1 MNKSKNIIKDYY
13 NLIESDKNKL
23 IPYYF
28 IYFLNIII
36 ELIIP
41 IYIAKITE
49 SLTNSLIIV
58 ALASI
63 INYSILKILNNLLG
77 YADKY
82 IYQRFFRDNYITIY
96 KKIVKKIYNFD
107 EEHKK
112 KISTGKIINSLTS
125 DIVNIGEMAD
135 NFLKAT
141 LNILKSIVVIIYF
154 FRINIFLALII
165 IGVDVIYIIRSNCL
179 NNKSVKYL
187 KEQKKE
193 NDQLIGLIN
202 QTLLGLKDIQTLNIT
217 NTMDDKYNYIYKDWK
232 KAYDN
237 RKKYERYRQNILKCF
252 LIIIKS
258 IVYFTCV
265 YLMINNKIT
274 IGIILII
281 ISYFD
286 SLFSASENIM
296 DASQSIKDQNISV
309 NRIKEILEYNT
320 IKEKNLK
327 EIKNIKGIIEF
338 KNIDFSYS
346 NEKLLQNLNFIIRP
360 NRITAIT
367 GTNGTG
373 KTTIVD
379 LILRLHSPTKGEIL
393 LDNINVKEIDK
404 NSYLKEIS
412 VLNQESYLFNLSI
425 RENFNLVENDIKKQ
439 EEMCKLTGI
448 DKFIKTLPKGYD
460 TIIDENSHNISGGQ
474 KRLLSLTRTL
484 LKDAKILIFDEA
496 TSSLDTDKI
505 QNIINFFNELKKNH
519 TVIVITHKKEIEN
532 IADEVIT
539 IDDGKVKIK
548 IPRIIYIRKCS
559 VTIDVKQR
567 HIYIMLV

>member
-1 MNKSKNIIKDYY
+1 MNKSKNIIKNYY

-41 IYIAKITE
+41 TYVAKITE

-96 KKIVKKIYNFD
+96 KKIVKKIYHFD
-107 EEHKK
+107 EEYKK

-125 DIVNIGEMAD
+125 DIINIGEMAD
-135 NFLKAT
+135 NILKVI
-141 LNILKSIVVIIYF
+141 LNILKSIVVIFYF
-154 FRINIFLALII
+154 FRINIYLALII
-165 IGVDVIYIIRSNCL
+165 IGVDVIYIIRSNYL
-179 NNKSVKYL
+179 NNKSIKYS
-187 KEQKKE
+187 KEQRKE
-193 NDQLIGLIN
+193 NDKLIGLIN

-217 NTMDDKYNYIYKDWK
+217 NTIDDKYNYIYEDWK
-232 KAYDN
+232 NAYDN
-237 RKKYERYRQNILKCF
+237 KKKYERYRQNILKCF

-320 IKEKNLK
+320 IKE
-327 EIKNIKGIIEF
+327 IKNIKGIIEF

-404 NSYLKEIS
+404 NLYLKEIS

-439 EEMCKLTGI
+439 EEICKLTGI
-448 DKFIKTLPKGYD
+448 DKFIKKLPNGYD

-505 QNIINFFNELKKNH
+505 QNVINVLNELKKNH
-519 TVIVITHKKEIEN
+519 TVIVITHKKEIED

-548 IPRIIYIRKCS
+548 TPRISYI
-559 VTIDVKQR
+559 TVKN
-567 HIYIMLV
+567 Y

>member
-1 MNKSKNIIKDYY
+1 MNKSKNIIKNYY
-13 NLIESDKNKL
+13 NLIESDKDKL

-187 KEQKKE
+187 KEQKKV
-193 NDQLIGLIN
+193 NDKLIGLIN

-505 QNIINFFNELKKNH
+505 QNVINVLNELKKNH
-519 TVIVITHKKEIEN
+519 TVIVITHKEEIEN

-539 IDDGKVKIK
+539 INDGKVKIK
-548 IPRIIYIRKCS
+548 TPRVSDI
-559 VTIDVKQR
+559 TVKN
-567 HIYIMLV
+567 Y

>member
-1 MNKSKNIIKDYY
+1 MNKSKNIIKNYY

-41 IYIAKITE
+41 TYVAKITE

-237 RKKYERYRQNILKCF
+237 RKKYDRYRQNILKCF

-274 IGIILII
+274 IGIMLII

-346 NEKLLQNLNFIIRP
+346 NEKLLQNLNFVIRP

-393 LDNINVKEIDK
+393 LDNIDVKEIDK

-425 RENFNLVENDIKKQ
+425 RENFNLVEKDIKKQ

-484 LKDAKILIFDEA
+484 LKEAKILIFDEA

-505 QNIINFFNELKKNH
+505 QNVINVLNELKKNH
-519 TVIVITHKKEIEN
+519 TVIVITHKEEIEN

-539 IDDGKVKIK
+539 INDGKVKIK
-548 IPRIIYIRKCS
+548 TPRVSDI
-559 VTIDVKQR
+559 TVKN
-567 HIYIMLV
+567 Y

>member
-505 QNIINFFNELKKNH
+505 QNVINVLNELKKNH
-519 TVIVITHKKEIEN
+519 TVIVITHKEEIEN

-539 IDDGKVKIK
+539 INDGKVKIK
-548 IPRIIYIRKCS
+548 TPRVSDIM
-559 VTIDVKQR
+559 VKN
-567 HIYIMLV
+567 Y

>member
-36 ELIIP
+36 EVIIP

-505 QNIINFFNELKKNH
+505 QNVINVLNELKKNH
-519 TVIVITHKKEIEN
+519 TVIVITHKEEIEN

-539 IDDGKVKIK
+539 INDGKVKIK
-548 IPRIIYIRKCS
+548 TPRVSDIM
-559 VTIDVKQR
+559 VKN
-567 HIYIMLV
+567 Y

>member
-179 NNKSVKYL
+179 NNKSIKYS
-187 KEQKKE
+187 KEQRKE
-193 NDQLIGLIN
+193 NDKLIGLVN
-202 QTLLGLKDIQTLNIT
+202 QTLLGLKDIQTLNII

-232 KAYDN
+232 NAYDN

-252 LIIIKS
+252 LIIIKL

-505 QNIINFFNELKKNH
+505 QNVINVLNELKKNH
-519 TVIVITHKKEIEN
+519 TVIVITHKEEIEN

-539 IDDGKVKIK
+539 INDGKVKIK
-548 IPRIIYIRKCS
+548 TPRVSDI
-559 VTIDVKQR
+559 TVKN
-567 HIYIMLV
+567 Y

>member
-1 MNKSKNIIKDYY
+1 MNKSKNIIKNYY

-41 IYIAKITE
+41 TYVAKITE

-187 KEQKKE
+187 REQKKE
-193 NDQLIGLIN
+193 NDKLIGLIN

-346 NEKLLQNLNFIIRP
+346 NEKLLQNLNFVIRP

-393 LDNINVKEIDK
+393 LDNIDVKEIDK

-425 RENFNLVENDIKKQ
+425 RENFNLVEKDIKKQ

-484 LKDAKILIFDEA
+484 LKEAKILIFDEA

-505 QNIINFFNELKKNH
+505 QNVINVLNELKKNH
-519 TVIVITHKKEIEN
+519 TVIVITHKEEIEN

-539 IDDGKVKIK
+539 INDGKVKIK
-548 IPRIIYIRKCS
+548 TPRINYIRKKLL
-559 VTIDVKQR
+559 IN
-567 HIYIMLV
+567 

>member
-1 MNKSKNIIKDYY
+1 MNKSKNIIKNYY
-13 NLIESDKNKL
+13 NLIESDKDKL

-28 IYFLNIII
+28 IYFINIII
-36 ELIIP
+36 ELTIP
-41 IYIAKITE
+41 TYVAKITE

-58 ALASI
+58 AIASI

-96 KKIVKKIYNFD
+96 QKIVKKIYNFD
-107 EEHKK
+107 EEYKK

-125 DIVNIGEMAD
+125 DIINTGEMAD
-135 NFLKAT
+135 NILKVI
-141 LNILKSIVVIIYF
+141 LNILKSIVVIFYF
-154 FRINIFLALII
+154 FRINIFFALII
-165 IGVDVIYIIRSNCL
+165 IGVDLIYIIRSNYL
-179 NNKSVKYL
+179 NNKSIKYS
-187 KEQKKE
+187 KEQRKE
-193 NDQLIGLIN
+193 NDKLIGLVN

-232 KAYDN
+232 NAYDN

-265 YLMINNKIT
+265 YFMINNKIT
-274 IGIILII
+274 IGIMLII

-327 EIKNIKGIIEF
+327 EIKNVKGMIEF
-338 KNIDFSYS
+338 KNVDFSYS
-346 NEKLLQNLNFIIRP
+346 NEKLLENLNFAIRP

-505 QNIINFFNELKKNH
+505 QNVINVLNELKKNH
-519 TVIVITHKKEIEN
+519 TVIVITHKEEIEN

-539 IDDGKVKIK
+539 INDGKVKIK
-548 IPRIIYIRKCS
+548 TPRVSDI
-559 VTIDVKQR
+559 TVKN
-567 HIYIMLV
+567 Y

>member
-41 IYIAKITE
+41 TYVAKITE

-96 KKIVKKIYNFD
+96 KKIVKKIYHFD
-107 EEHKK
+107 EEYKK

-125 DIVNIGEMAD
+125 DIINIGEMAD
-135 NFLKAT
+135 NILKVI
-141 LNILKSIVVIIYF
+141 LNILKSIVVIFYF
-154 FRINIFLALII
+154 FRINIYLALII
-165 IGVDVIYIIRSNCL
+165 IGVDVIYIIRSNYL
-179 NNKSVKYL
+179 NNKSIKYS
-187 KEQKKE
+187 KEQRKE
-193 NDQLIGLIN
+193 NDKLIGLIN

-217 NTMDDKYNYIYKDWK
+217 NTIDDKYNYIYEDWK
-232 KAYDN
+232 NAYDN
-237 RKKYERYRQNILKCF
+237 KKKYERYRQNILKCF

-274 IGIILII
+274 IGIMLII

-346 NEKLLQNLNFIIRP
+346 NEKLLQNLNFVIRP

-393 LDNINVKEIDK
+393 LDNIDVKEIDK

-425 RENFNLVENDIKKQ
+425 RENFNLVEKDIKKQ

-484 LKDAKILIFDEA
+484 LKEAKILIFDEA

-505 QNIINFFNELKKNH
+505 QNVINVLNELKKNH
-519 TVIVITHKKEIEN
+519 TVIVITHKEEIEN

-539 IDDGKVKIK
+539 INDGKVKIK
-548 IPRIIYIRKCS
+548 TPRVSDI
-559 VTIDVKQR
+559 TVKN
-567 HIYIMLV
+567 Y

>member
-338 KNIDFSYS
+338 KNIYFSYS
-346 NEKLLQNLNFIIRP
+346 NEKLLKNLNFIIRQ

-519 TVIVITHKKEIEN
+519 TVIVITHKEEIEN

-539 IDDGKVKIK
+539 INDGKVKIK
-548 IPRIIYIRKCS
+548 TPRVSDI
-559 VTIDVKQR
+559 TIKN
-567 HIYIMLV
+567 Y

>member
-237 RKKYERYRQNILKCF
+237 RKKYDRYRQNILKCF

-274 IGIILII
+274 IGIMLII

-309 NRIKEILEYNT
+309 NRKKQILDYNT
-320 IKEKNLK
+320 IKEKNIK

-346 NEKLLQNLNFIIRP
+346 NEKLLQNLNFVIRP

-393 LDNINVKEIDK
+393 LDNIDVKEIDK

-425 RENFNLVENDIKKQ
+425 RENFNLVEKDIKKQ

-484 LKDAKILIFDEA
+484 LKEAKILIFDEA

-505 QNIINFFNELKKNH
+505 QNVINVLNELKKNH
-519 TVIVITHKKEIEN
+519 TVIVITHKEEIEN

-539 IDDGKVKIK
+539 INDGKVKIK
-548 IPRIIYIRKCS
+548 TPRVSDI
-559 VTIDVKQR
+559 TVKN
-567 HIYIMLV
+567 Y

>member
-1 MNKSKNIIKDYY
+1 MNKSKNIIKNYY
-13 NLIESDKNKL
+13 NLIESDKDKL

-28 IYFLNIII
+28 IYFINIII

-41 IYIAKITE
+41 TYVAKITE

-58 ALASI
+58 AIASI
-63 INYSILKILNNLLG
+63 INYSILNILNNLLG

-96 KKIVKKIYNFD
+96 QKIVKKIYNFD

-125 DIVNIGEMAD
+125 DIINTGEMAD
-135 NFLKAT
+135 NILKVI
-141 LNILKSIVVIIYF
+141 LNILKSIIVIFYF

-165 IGVDVIYIIRSNCL
+165 IGVDLIYIIRSNYL
-179 NNKSVKYL
+179 NNKSIKYS
-187 KEQKKE
+187 KEQRKE
-193 NDQLIGLIN
+193 NDKLIGLVN
-202 QTLLGLKDIQTLNIT
+202 QTLLGLKDIQTLNII

-232 KAYDN
+232 NAYDN

-274 IGIILII
+274 IGIMLII
-281 ISYFD
+281 ISYFE

-327 EIKNIKGIIEF
+327 EIKNVKGMIEF
-338 KNIDFSYS
+338 KNVDFSYS
-346 NEKLLQNLNFIIRP
+346 NEKLLENLNFAIRP

-393 LDNINVKEIDK
+393 LDNIDVKEIDK

-425 RENFNLVENDIKKQ
+425 RENFNLVERDIKKQ

-505 QNIINFFNELKKNH
+505 QNVINVLNELKKNH
-519 TVIVITHKKEIEN
+519 TVIVITHKEEIEN
-532 IADEVIT
+532 IANEVIT
-539 IDDGKVKIK
+539 INDGKVKIK
-548 IPRIIYIRKCS
+548 TPRVSDIM
-559 VTIDVKQR
+559 VKN
-567 HIYIMLV
+567 Y

>member
-252 LIIIKS
+252 LIIIKL

-505 QNIINFFNELKKNH
+505 QNVINVLNELKKNH
-519 TVIVITHKKEIEN
+519 TVIVITHKEEIEN

-539 IDDGKVKIK
+539 INDGKVKIK
-548 IPRIIYIRKCS
+548 TPRVSDIM
-559 VTIDVKQR
+559 VKN
-567 HIYIMLV
+567 Y

>member
-41 IYIAKITE
+41 TYVAKITE

-193 NDQLIGLIN
+193 NDKLIGLIN

-237 RKKYERYRQNILKCF
+237 KKKYERYRQNILKCF

-346 NEKLLQNLNFIIRP
+346 NEKLLQNLNFVIRP

-393 LDNINVKEIDK
+393 LDNIDVKEIDK

-425 RENFNLVENDIKKQ
+425 RENFNLVEKDIKKQ

-484 LKDAKILIFDEA
+484 LKEAKILIFDEA

-505 QNIINFFNELKKNH
+505 QNVINVLNELKKNH
-519 TVIVITHKKEIEN
+519 TVIVITHKEEIEN

-539 IDDGKVKIK
+539 INDGKVKIK
-548 IPRIIYIRKCS
+548 TPRVSDI
-559 VTIDVKQR
+559 TVKN
-567 HIYIMLV
+567 Y

>member
-1 MNKSKNIIKDYY
+1 MNKSKNIIKNYY

-41 IYIAKITE
+41 TYVAKITE

-96 KKIVKKIYNFD
+96 KKIVKKIYHFD
-107 EEHKK
+107 EEYKK

-125 DIVNIGEMAD
+125 DIINIGEMAD
-135 NFLKAT
+135 NILKVI
-141 LNILKSIVVIIYF
+141 LNILKSIVVIFYF
-154 FRINIFLALII
+154 FRINIFFALII
-165 IGVDVIYIIRSNCL
+165 IGVDLIYIIRSNYL
-179 NNKSVKYL
+179 NNKSIKYS
-187 KEQKKE
+187 KEQRKE
-193 NDQLIGLIN
+193 NDKLIGLIN

-217 NTMDDKYNYIYKDWK
+217 NTIDDKYNYIYEDWK
-232 KAYDN
+232 NAYDN
-237 RKKYERYRQNILKCF
+237 KKKYERYRQNILKCF

-274 IGIILII
+274 IGIMLII

-346 NEKLLQNLNFIIRP
+346 NEKLLQNLNFVIRP

-379 LILRLHSPTKGEIL
+379 LILRLHSPTKGKIL

-425 RENFNLVENDIKKQ
+425 RENFNLVEKDIKKQ

-484 LKDAKILIFDEA
+484 LKEAKILIFDEA

-505 QNIINFFNELKKNH
+505 QNVINVLNELKKNH
-519 TVIVITHKKEIEN
+519 TVIVITHKEKIEN

-539 IDDGKVKIK
+539 INDGKVKIK
-548 IPRIIYIRKCS
+548 TPRVSDI
-559 VTIDVKQR
+559 TVKN
-567 HIYIMLV
+567 Y

>member
-1 MNKSKNIIKDYY
+1 MNKSKNIIKNYY
-13 NLIESDKNKL
+13 NLIESDKDKL

-28 IYFLNIII
+28 IYFINIII

-41 IYIAKITE
+41 TYVAKITE

-58 ALASI
+58 AIASI
-63 INYSILKILNNLLG
+63 INYSILNILNNLLG

-96 KKIVKKIYNFD
+96 QKIVKKIYNFD
-107 EEHKK
+107 EEYKK

-125 DIVNIGEMAD
+125 DIINTGEMAD
-135 NFLKAT
+135 NILKVI
-141 LNILKSIVVIIYF
+141 LNILKSIIVIFYF

-165 IGVDVIYIIRSNCL
+165 IGVDLIYIIRSNYL
-179 NNKSVKYL
+179 NNKSIKYS
-187 KEQKKE
+187 KEQRKE
-193 NDQLIGLIN
+193 NDKLIGLVN
-202 QTLLGLKDIQTLNIT
+202 QTLLGLKDIQTLNII

-232 KAYDN
+232 NAYDN

-274 IGIILII
+274 IGIMLII
-281 ISYFD
+281 ISYFE

-327 EIKNIKGIIEF
+327 EIKNVKGMIEF
-338 KNIDFSYS
+338 KNVDFSYS
-346 NEKLLQNLNFIIRP
+346 NEKLLENLNFAIRP

-425 RENFNLVENDIKKQ
+425 RENFNLVERDIKKQ

-505 QNIINFFNELKKNH
+505 QNVINVLNELKKNH
-519 TVIVITHKKEIEN
+519 TVIVITHKEEIEN
-532 IADEVIT
+532 IANEVIT
-539 IDDGKVKIK
+539 INDGKVKIK
-548 IPRIIYIRKCS
+548 TPRVSDIM
-559 VTIDVKQR
+559 VKN
-567 HIYIMLV
+567 Y

>member
-1 MNKSKNIIKDYY
+1 MNKSKNIIKNYY
-13 NLIESDKNKL
+13 NLIESDKDKL

-28 IYFLNIII
+28 IYFINIII

-41 IYIAKITE
+41 TYVAKITE

-58 ALASI
+58 AIASI
-63 INYSILKILNNLLG
+63 INYSILNILNNLLG

-96 KKIVKKIYNFD
+96 QKIVKKIYNFD
-107 EEHKK
+107 EEYKK

-125 DIVNIGEMAD
+125 DIINTGEMAD
-135 NFLKAT
+135 NILKVI
-141 LNILKSIVVIIYF
+141 LNILKSIIVIFYF

-165 IGVDVIYIIRSNCL
+165 IGVDLIYIIRSNYL
-179 NNKSVKYL
+179 NNKSIKYS
-187 KEQKKE
+187 KEQRKE
-193 NDQLIGLIN
+193 NDKLIGLVN
-202 QTLLGLKDIQTLNIT
+202 QTLLGLKDIQTLNII

-232 KAYDN
+232 NAYDN

-274 IGIILII
+274 IGIMLII

-296 DASQSIKDQNISV
+296 DAGQSIKDQNISV

-327 EIKNIKGIIEF
+327 EIKNVKGMVEF
-338 KNIDFSYS
+338 KNVDFSYS
-346 NEKLLQNLNFIIRP
+346 NEKLLENLNFVIKP

-425 RENFNLVENDIKKQ
+425 RENFNLIERDIKKQ

-505 QNIINFFNELKKNH
+505 QNVINVLNELKKNH
-519 TVIVITHKKEIEN
+519 TVIVITHKEEIEN

-539 IDDGKVKIK
+539 INDGKVKIK
-548 IPRIIYIRKCS
+548 TPRVSDIM
-559 VTIDVKQR
+559 VKN
-567 HIYIMLV
+567 Y

>member
-193 NDQLIGLIN
+193 NDKLIGLIN

-232 KAYDN
+232 KAYDK

-309 NRIKEILEYNT
+309 NRIKGILDYNT

-505 QNIINFFNELKKNH
+505 QNVINILNELKKNH
-519 TVIVITHKKEIEN
+519 TVIVITHKEEIEN

-539 IDDGKVKIK
+539 INDGKVKIK
-548 IPRIIYIRKCS
+548 TSRVSDI
-559 VTIDVKQR
+559 TVKN
-567 HIYIMLV
+567 Y

>member
-107 EEHKK
+107 EEYKK

-135 NFLKAT
+135 NFLKAI

-154 FRINIFLALII
+154 FRINIFLVLII

-193 NDQLIGLIN
+193 NDKLIGLIN
-202 QTLLGLKDIQTLNIT
+202 QTLLGLKDIQTLNII

-309 NRIKEILEYNT
+309 NRIKEILEYNS

-379 LILRLHSPTKGEIL
+379 LILRLHSPTKGEIF

-412 VLNQESYLFNLSI
+412 VLNQESYLFNVSI

-505 QNIINFFNELKKNH
+505 QNIINVFNELKKNH

-539 IDDGKVKIK
+539 IDDGKIKIK
-548 IPRIIYIRKCS
+548 TPRINYIRKKLL
-559 VTIDVKQR
+559 IN
-567 HIYIMLV
+567 

>member
-41 IYIAKITE
+41 TYVAKITE

-125 DIVNIGEMAD
+125 DIINTGEMAD
-135 NFLKAT
+135 NILKVI
-141 LNILKSIVVIIYF
+141 LNILKSIVVIFYF
-154 FRINIFLALII
+154 FRINIYLALII
-165 IGVDVIYIIRSNCL
+165 IGVDVIYIIRSNYL
-179 NNKSVKYL
+179 NNKSIKYS
-187 KEQKKE
+187 KEQRKE
-193 NDQLIGLIN
+193 NDKLIGLVN

-232 KAYDN
+232 NAYDN

-265 YLMINNKIT
+265 YFMINNKIT
-274 IGIILII
+274 IGIMLII

-327 EIKNIKGIIEF
+327 EIKNVKGMIEF
-338 KNIDFSYS
+338 KNVDFSYS
-346 NEKLLQNLNFIIRP
+346 NEKLLENLNFAIRP

-404 NSYLKEIS
+404 NLYLKEIS

-439 EEMCKLTGI
+439 EEICKLTGI
-448 DKFIKTLPKGYD
+448 DKFIKKLPNGYD

-505 QNIINFFNELKKNH
+505 QNVINVLNELKKNH
-519 TVIVITHKKEIEN
+519 TVIVITHKEEIEN

-539 IDDGKVKIK
+539 INDGKVKIK
-548 IPRIIYIRKCS
+548 TPRVSDIM
-559 VTIDVKQR
+559 VKN
-567 HIYIMLV
+567 Y

>member
-41 IYIAKITE
+41 TYVAKITE

-96 KKIVKKIYNFD
+96 KKIVKKIYHFD
-107 EEHKK
+107 EEYKK

-125 DIVNIGEMAD
+125 DIINIGEMAD

-141 LNILKSIVVIIYF
+141 LNILKSIVVIFYF

-165 IGVDVIYIIRSNCL
+165 IGVDVIYIIRSNYL
-179 NNKSVKYL
+179 NNKSIKYS
-187 KEQKKE
+187 KEQRKE
-193 NDQLIGLIN
+193 NDKLIGLIN

-217 NTMDDKYNYIYKDWK
+217 NTIDDKYNYIYEDWK
-232 KAYDN
+232 NAYDN
-237 RKKYERYRQNILKCF
+237 KKKYERYRQNILKCF

-360 NRITAIT
+360 NRIIAIT

-505 QNIINFFNELKKNH
+505 QNIINVFNELKKNH

-532 IADEVIT
+532 IADEIIT
-539 IDDGKVKIK
+539 IDYGKVKIK
-548 IPRIIYIRKCS
+548 IPRIIYIRKN
-559 VTIDVKQR
+559 
-567 HIYIMLV
+567 IYKLI

>member
-1 MNKSKNIIKDYY
+1 MNKSKNIIKNYY
-13 NLIESDKNKL
+13 NLIESDKDKL

-28 IYFLNIII
+28 IYFINIII

-41 IYIAKITE
+41 TYVAKITE

-58 ALASI
+58 AIASI

-96 KKIVKKIYNFD
+96 QKIVKKIYNFD
-107 EEHKK
+107 EEYKK

-125 DIVNIGEMAD
+125 DIINTGEMAD
-135 NFLKAT
+135 NILKVI
-141 LNILKSIVVIIYF
+141 LNILKSIVVIFYF
-154 FRINIFLALII
+154 FRINIFFALII
-165 IGVDVIYIIRSNCL
+165 IGVDLIYIIRSNYL
-179 NNKSVKYL
+179 NNKSIKYS
-187 KEQKKE
+187 KEQRKE
-193 NDQLIGLIN
+193 NDKLIGLVN

-232 KAYDN
+232 NAYDN

-265 YLMINNKIT
+265 YFMINNKIT
-274 IGIILII
+274 IGIMLII

-327 EIKNIKGIIEF
+327 EIKNVKGMIEF
-338 KNIDFSYS
+338 KNVDFSYS
-346 NEKLLQNLNFIIRP
+346 NEKLLENLNFAIRP

-505 QNIINFFNELKKNH
+505 QNVINVLNELKKNH
-519 TVIVITHKKEIEN
+519 TVIVITHKEEIEN

-539 IDDGKVKIK
+539 INDGKVKIK
-548 IPRIIYIRKCS
+548 TPRVSDIM
-559 VTIDVKQR
+559 VKN
-567 HIYIMLV
+567 Y

>member
-1 MNKSKNIIKDYY
+1 MNKSKNIIKNYY
-13 NLIESDKNKL
+13 NLIESDKDKL

-28 IYFLNIII
+28 IYFINIII

-41 IYIAKITE
+41 TYVAKITE

-58 ALASI
+58 AIASI
-63 INYSILKILNNLLG
+63 INYSILNILNNLLG

-96 KKIVKKIYNFD
+96 QKIVKKIYNFD
-107 EEHKK
+107 EEYKK

-125 DIVNIGEMAD
+125 DIINTGEMAD
-135 NFLKAT
+135 NILKVI
-141 LNILKSIVVIIYF
+141 LNILKSIVVIFYF

-165 IGVDVIYIIRSNCL
+165 IGVDLIYIIRSNYL
-179 NNKSVKYL
+179 NNKSIKYS
-187 KEQKKE
+187 KEQRKE
-193 NDQLIGLIN
+193 NDKLIGLVN

-232 KAYDN
+232 NAYDN

-274 IGIILII
+274 IGIMLII

-327 EIKNIKGIIEF
+327 EIKNVKGMVEF
-338 KNIDFSYS
+338 KNVDFSYS
-346 NEKLLQNLNFIIRP
+346 NEKLLENLNFVIKP

-425 RENFNLVENDIKKQ
+425 RENFNLVERDTKKQ

-505 QNIINFFNELKKNH
+505 QNVINILNELKKNH
-519 TVIVITHKKEIEN
+519 TVIVITHKEEIEN

-539 IDDGKVKIK
+539 INDGKVKIK
-548 IPRIIYIRKCS
+548 TSWVSDI
-559 VTIDVKQR
+559 TVKN
-567 HIYIMLV
+567 Y

>member
-1 MNKSKNIIKDYY
+1 MNKSKNIIKNYY

-41 IYIAKITE
+41 TYVAKITE

-96 KKIVKKIYNFD
+96 KKIVKKIYHFD
-107 EEHKK
+107 EEYKK

-125 DIVNIGEMAD
+125 DIINIGEMAD
-135 NFLKAT
+135 NILKVI
-141 LNILKSIVVIIYF
+141 LNILKSIVVIFYF
-154 FRINIFLALII
+154 FRINIYLALII
-165 IGVDVIYIIRSNCL
+165 IGVDVIYIIRSNYL
-179 NNKSVKYL
+179 NNKSIKYS
-187 KEQKKE
+187 KEQRKE
-193 NDQLIGLIN
+193 NDKLIGLIN

-217 NTMDDKYNYIYKDWK
+217 NTIDDKYNYIYEDWK
-232 KAYDN
+232 NAYDN
-237 RKKYERYRQNILKCF
+237 KKKYERYRQNILKCF

-274 IGIILII
+274 IGIMLII

-346 NEKLLQNLNFIIRP
+346 NEKLLQNLNFVIRP

-393 LDNINVKEIDK
+393 LDNIDVKEIDK

-448 DKFIKTLPKGYD
+448 DKFIKILPKGYD

-484 LKDAKILIFDEA
+484 LKEAKILILDEA

-505 QNIINFFNELKKNH
+505 QNVINVLNELKKNH
-519 TVIVITHKKEIEN
+519 TVIVITHKEEIEN

-539 IDDGKVKIK
+539 INDGKVKIK
-548 IPRIIYIRKCS
+548 TPRVSDIM
-559 VTIDVKQR
+559 VKN
-567 HIYIMLV
+567 Y

>member
-1 MNKSKNIIKDYY
+1 MNKSKNIIKNYY
-13 NLIESDKNKL
+13 NLIESDKDKL

-28 IYFLNIII
+28 IYFINIII

-41 IYIAKITE
+41 TYVAKITE

-58 ALASI
+58 AIASI
-63 INYSILKILNNLLG
+63 INYSILNILNNLLG

-96 KKIVKKIYNFD
+96 QKIVKKIYNFD
-107 EEHKK
+107 EEYKK

-125 DIVNIGEMAD
+125 DIINTGEMAD
-135 NFLKAT
+135 NILKVI
-141 LNILKSIVVIIYF
+141 LNILKSIVVIFYF

-165 IGVDVIYIIRSNCL
+165 IGVDLIYIIRSNYL
-179 NNKSVKYL
+179 NNKSIKYS
-187 KEQKKE
+187 KEQRKE
-193 NDQLIGLIN
+193 NDKLIGLVN

-232 KAYDN
+232 NAYDN

-274 IGIILII
+274 IGIMLII

-327 EIKNIKGIIEF
+327 EIKNVKGMVEF
-338 KNIDFSYS
+338 KNVDFSYS
-346 NEKLLQNLNFIIRP
+346 NEN
-360 NRITAIT
+360 
-367 GTNGTG
+367 
-373 KTTIVD
+373 

-425 RENFNLVENDIKKQ
+425 RENFNLVERDTKKQ

-505 QNIINFFNELKKNH
+505 QNVINILNELKKNH
-519 TVIVITHKKEIEN
+519 TVIVITHKEEIEN

-539 IDDGKVKIK
+539 INDGKVKIK
-548 IPRIIYIRKCS
+548 TSRVSDI
-559 VTIDVKQR
+559 TVKN
-567 HIYIMLV
+567 Y

>member
-141 LNILKSIVVIIYF
+141 LNILKSIIVIFYF

-165 IGVDVIYIIRSNCL
+165 IGVDLIYIIRSNYL
-179 NNKSVKYL
+179 NNKSIKYS
-187 KEQKKE
+187 KEQRKE
-193 NDQLIGLIN
+193 NDKLIGLVN
-202 QTLLGLKDIQTLNIT
+202 QTLLGLKDIQTLNII

-505 QNIINFFNELKKNH
+505 QNVINVLNELKKNH
-519 TVIVITHKKEIEN
+519 TVIVITHKEEIEN

-539 IDDGKVKIK
+539 INDGKVKIK
-548 IPRIIYIRKCS
+548 TPRVSDIM
-559 VTIDVKQR
+559 VKN
-567 HIYIMLV
+567 Y

>member
-135 NFLKAT
+135 NFLKTT

-237 RKKYERYRQNILKCF
+237 RKKYDRYRQNILKCF

-274 IGIILII
+274 IGIMLII

-346 NEKLLQNLNFIIRP
+346 NEKLLQNLNFVIRP

-393 LDNINVKEIDK
+393 LDNIDVKEIDK

-425 RENFNLVENDIKKQ
+425 RENFNLVEKDIKKQ

-484 LKDAKILIFDEA
+484 LKEAKILIFDEA

-505 QNIINFFNELKKNH
+505 QNVINVLNELKKNH
-519 TVIVITHKKEIEN
+519 TVIVITHKEEIEN

-539 IDDGKVKIK
+539 INDGKVKIK
-548 IPRIIYIRKCS
+548 TPRVSDI
-559 VTIDVKQR
+559 TVKN
-567 HIYIMLV
+567 Y

>member
-125 DIVNIGEMAD
+125 DIINTGEMAD
-135 NFLKAT
+135 NILKVI
-141 LNILKSIVVIIYF
+141 LNILKSIVVIFYF
-154 FRINIFLALII
+154 FRINIFFALII
-165 IGVDVIYIIRSNCL
+165 IGVDLIYIIRSNYL
-179 NNKSVKYL
+179 NNKSIKYS
-187 KEQKKE
+187 KEQRKE
-193 NDQLIGLIN
+193 NDKLIGLVN

-232 KAYDN
+232 NAYDN

-265 YLMINNKIT
+265 YFMINNKIT
-274 IGIILII
+274 IGIMLII

-320 IKEKNLK
+320 IKEKILK
-327 EIKNIKGIIEF
+327 EIKNVKGMIEF
-338 KNIDFSYS
+338 KNVDFSYS
-346 NEKLLQNLNFIIRP
+346 NEKLLENLNFAIRP

-379 LILRLHSPTKGEIL
+379 LILRLHSPTKGKIL

-505 QNIINFFNELKKNH
+505 QNVINVLNELKKNH
-519 TVIVITHKKEIEN
+519 TVIVITHKEEIEN

-539 IDDGKVKIK
+539 INDGKVKIK
-548 IPRIIYIRKCS
+548 TPRVSDI
-559 VTIDVKQR
+559 TVKN
-567 HIYIMLV
+567 Y